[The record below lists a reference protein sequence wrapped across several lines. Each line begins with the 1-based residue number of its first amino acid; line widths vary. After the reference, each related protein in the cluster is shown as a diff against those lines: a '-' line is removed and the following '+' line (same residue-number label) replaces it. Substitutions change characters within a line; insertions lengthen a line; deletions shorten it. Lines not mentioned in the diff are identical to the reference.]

1 MFILSCLNL
10 FDSVNVIPFNI
21 SGALNK
27 VLNQNKLIEFE
38 NQLPSSKKKQLKE
51 IANLVCGILN
61 TTDQRACKEKIFD
74 SN

>member
-1 MFILSCLNL
+1 MNN
-10 FDSVNVIPFNI
+10 SVNIIPFDI

-27 VLNQNKLIEFE
+27 VLNQNKLTDFE

-61 TTDQRACKEKIFD
+61 ITDQRTCKEEIFD
-74 SN
+74 ST